1 MKILATGGGGRT
13 AAFACAIEAHA
24 PLRAPAM
31 DDRQE
36 HDTVDGWEKE

>member
-24 PLRAPAM
+24 PLRAPVM

-36 HDTVDGWEKE
+36 HGTMDGSEQE